1 MSVISILNDLASPWA
16 TMLDASFRGVKFHVV
31 GISDRGEKALVVHEY
46 PYRSGAEVEDL
57 GRRPRGVAV
66 KAIFW
71 QRNYLAEA
79 NALVKAFEE
88 SGKGELVHPLF
99 GTQQVCVR
107 SWSIEHEAE
116 KRDYAA
122 VDFEFIE
129 ASLDNPFFDAK
140 SMRGLA
146 ATAKSSMLSGLSKSM
161 AQAQAALA
169 ETLAPLQQAA
179 AYVQGAVL
187 TELRAI
193 LDVYDGT
200 GAVVRSA
207 LSYIDYPV
215 GFVTDLLACQ
225 FSAAST
231 VSGLG
236 TFAGLSALSGVLP
249 RVSLSSDEPES
260 TYAVGSSAY
269 GASWVSGP
277 QSSASGESFA
287 VREAAPSVSATATD
301 APASR
306 QTARAQAV
314 TYAMLAQ
321 TNTLAS
327 ATADTLEAEV
337 VNPTMTP
344 GEVEALTG
352 NTRARVQDCLTY
364 VRASLPQTRWHD
376 AAEGLRDA
384 AQAIQQLGEAALNA
398 RPPLVTHTVTAPCNP
413 RLLAFKL
420 YGDHTRARELV
431 RINPQVRNPNFIAKG
446 QEMLV
451 YAK

>member
-122 VDFEFIE
+122 VDFEFVE

-215 GFVTDLLACQ
+215 GFATDLLACQ

-231 VSGLG
+231 VSGLS
-236 TFAGLSALSGVLP
+236 TFAGLSALSGVFP

-277 QSSASGESFA
+277 QSSANGESFA

-306 QTARAQAV
+306 RLPA
-314 TYAMLAQ
+314 LKP
-321 TNTLAS
+321 S
-327 ATADTLEAEV
+327 
-337 VNPTMTP
+337 PTPCLRRPTP
-344 GEVEALTG
+344 SPAP
-352 NTRARVQDCLTY
+352 R
-364 VRASLPQTRWHD
+364 QTRWKP
-376 AAEGLRDA
+376 RWST
-384 AQAIQQLGEAALNA
+384 
-398 RPPLVTHTVTAPCNP
+398 PP
-413 RLLAFKL
+413 
-420 YGDHTRARELV
+420 
-431 RINPQVRNPNFIAKG
+431 
-446 QEMLV
+446 
-451 YAK
+451 

>member
-1 MSVISILNDLASPWA
+1 MSLLNTLNEIASPWA
-16 TMLDASFRGVKFHVV
+16 TMLDASFRGVKFQVA
-31 GISDRGEKALVVHEY
+31 GIGDKGEKSLAVHEY
-46 PYRSGAEVEDL
+46 PYRPGAEVEDL
-57 GRRPRGVAV
+57 GRKARLTPV
-66 KAIFW
+66 KALFW
-71 QRNYLAEA
+71 GRNYVSEVSS
-79 NALVKAFEE
+79 LVKAFEE

-99 GTQQVCVR
+99 GTLQVCVKN
-107 SWSIEHEAE
+107 WNIEHDAE

-122 VDFEFIE
+122 VDFEFVE

-146 ATAKSSMLSGLSKSM
+146 DKAQANMLSGLGSAMNEAS
-161 AQAQAALA
+161 AAFA
-169 ETLAPLQQAA
+169 ETLAPLQEAA

-193 LDVYDGT
+193 LDVYDGA
-200 GAVVRSA
+200 GAVVRTA

-225 FSAAST
+225 FSAASA

-236 TFAGLSALSGVLP
+236 TFAGLSSLSGVFP
-249 RVSLSSDEPES
+249 RVGLSTEEPQA
-260 TYAVGSSAY
+260 TYDVGSSAY
-269 GASWVSGP
+269 GDSWITGP
-277 QSSASGESFA
+277 QTSASGEQLS
-287 VREAAPSVSATATD
+287 VRQAAPAAASAVTD

-321 TNTLAS
+321 TNTLAT
-327 ATADTLEAEV
+327 ATAEALVAEV
-337 VNPTMTP
+337 ATPTMTP

-364 VRASLPQTRWHD
+364 VRASLPESRWHA
-376 AAEGLRDA
+376 AAEGLREA
-384 AQAIQQLGEAALNA
+384 AQGIQQLGEAALNA
-398 RPPLVTHTVTAPCNP
+398 RPPLVSYSVPTPCNP
-413 RLLAFKL
+413 RLLAFRL
-420 YGDHTRARELV
+420 YGDHTRSRELV
-431 RINPQVRNPNFIAKG
+431 RINPQVRNPNFIAPG

>member
-1 MSVISILNDLASPWA
+1 
-16 TMLDASFRGVKFHVV
+16 MLDASFRGVKFHVTA
-31 GISDRGEKALVVHEY
+31 ISDRGEKALVVHEY

-71 QRNYLAEA
+71 QRNYIAEA
-79 NALVKAFEE
+79 AALVKAFEE

-122 VDFEFIE
+122 VDFEFVE

-215 GFVTDLLACQ
+215 GFATDLLACQ

-231 VSGLG
+231 VSGLS
-236 TFAGLSALSGVLP
+236 TFAGLSALSGVFP

-277 QSSASGESFA
+277 QSSANGESFA

-321 TNTLAS
+321 TNTIAS

-364 VRASLPQTRWHD
+364 VRASLPQARWHD

-384 AQAIQQLGEAALNA
+384 AQGIQQLGEAALNA